1 MSSLLL
7 AAIPIDMNLL
17 ETIPDAPVSITADGL
32 QMTITEDEINFNT
45 MVWHLPNFI
54 TPDLIVPKVGL
65 TLAFDYTFH
74 RAPDNAE
81 IFNFYLTGT
90 SGNGLDGFD
99 LAVRESSS
107 GTASFDLSSFAHM
120 EALGLV
126 FEMTPDLDLY
136 DAGLD
141 SFLTISNLRLEQE
154 SVVLPAPDA
163 FGMLLSSMI
172 ALVVLQRPKSVR
184 NALRINAR

>member
-32 QMTITEDEINFNT
+32 QITITEDEINFNT
-45 MVWHLPNFI
+45 M
-54 TPDLIVPKVGL
+54 
-65 TLAFDYTFH
+65 
-74 RAPDNAE
+74 
-81 IFNFYLTGT
+81 
-90 SGNGLDGFD
+90 
-99 LAVRESSS
+99 
-107 GTASFDLSSFAHM
+107 
-120 EALGLV
+120 GLV

-172 ALVVLQRPKSVR
+172 ALVVLKRPKSVR
-184 NALRINAR
+184 NALRINVR